1 MQLSKLETILED
13 DGIIFLTYGGR
24 LTQSLIVGMTE
35 ALEKES
41 ETHDMSMKVSHNLLT
56 IFIELSQNMM
66 NYSKKI
72 ALSNGKITDSKGLI
86 IVGYD
91 DEKNNYYILSRNIL
105 STKDKEKIIPKIEQV
120 LPLDKDEL
128 KTLYRELRKSGK
140 GKHEK
145 GAGIGFVEIARRCDG
160 MEYSFTSINEQS
172 HYFAFKTTIKN
183 I

>member
-1 MQLSKLETILED
+1 MKLSQLETILED

-24 LTQSLIVGMTE
+24 LSQALIVGMTE

-41 ETHDMSMKVSHNLLT
+41 ETHDLSMKVSHNLLT

-66 NYSKKI
+66 NYSKKA
-72 ALSNGKITDSKGLI
+72 ALSDEVGDSKGLI

-91 DEKNNYYILSRNIL
+91 KNTKDYYILSRNIL
-105 STKDKEKIIPKIEQV
+105 STKDKEKIIPRIEQV

-128 KTLYRELRKSGK
+128 KALYRKLRKSGQ

-145 GAGIGFVEIARRCDG
+145 GAGIGFVEVARRCDK
-160 MEYSFTSINEQS
+160 MEYSFSKINDNT
-172 HYFAFKTTIKN
+172 HYFAFKAVIHSS
-183 I
+183 